1 MNRRTRLLVL
11 APALA
16 AALSLGTPGP
26 GAFARAPAPVAV
38 PSPAACSVTGVR
50 PDGTAT
56 LSGRGFQPGTAV
68 LALGDSPTE
77 RFTVKADGSFSMPK
91 TANAP
96 YTVRQGNTDTR
107 CTGATGSA
115 PVGGNPYK
123 AGVREGWD
131 AARRDCDVRAPASG
145 NGPFTEGWKRGAAVA
160 REAFC

>member
-1 MNRRTRLLVL
+1 MNRRTRLIVL
-11 APALA
+11 APVLA
-16 AALSLGTPGP
+16 GALSLGP
-26 GAFARAPAPVAV
+26 GALARASSPAAV
-38 PSPAACSVTGVR
+38 PPPAACSLAGVR

-56 LSGRGFQPGTAV
+56 LSGHGFQPGTAV
-68 LALGDSPTE
+68 LARTDSPTQ
-77 RFTVKADGSFSMPK
+77 RFTVKADGTFSMPK
-91 TANAP
+91 TGDAP

-107 CTGATGSA
+107 CTGAKGSG

-145 NGPFTEGWKRGAAVA
+145 NATYTQGWNKGAAVA